1 MSISKQ
7 RIGSGLVMAV
17 AALAA
22 SGAFAVPVTVQPGD
36 TGIAVPLYSSSG
48 TPTIRVLADTG
59 LQTAT
64 ADGMTVQFEEVAVTT
79 SLNSAGV
86 SFGFALAASNN
97 PSALSAA
104 LPGFGGF
111 TTAVE
116 SCDPLALGCSGVC
129 GTATGTVGRSSG
141 SGDLLTFS
149 SIGTTGVT
157 LPVIGTTFVSNVY
170 GIFTN
175 APGFVD
181 PQVTVIDDGT
191 TFTFE
196 GIAPQAATSVPEPAT
211 LALLALGLLG
221 ILWARPRR
229 PVRLLSAS
237 QGRSNTSTSA

>member
-1 MSISKQ
+1 MNKNS
-7 RIGSGLVMAV
+7 RICSGLVMV
-17 AALAA
+17 LAALAA
-22 SGAFAVPVTVQPGD
+22 PGAFALPVTVQPGD
-36 TGIAVPLYSSSG
+36 TGIAVPFFGGSG
-48 TPTIRVLADTG
+48 TPTVRVLADTG

-64 ADGMTVQFEEVAVTT
+64 LDGMTVQFEEVAVTT

-86 SFGFALAASNN
+86 SFAFALAASND

-116 SCDPLALGCSGVC
+116 SCAPISLGSIGVC
-129 GTATGTVGRSSG
+129 GSAPGTVSRSSG
-141 SGDLLTFS
+141 TGDLLSFS
-149 SIGTTGVT
+149 SIGTMGVT
-157 LPVIGTTFVSNVY
+157 VPVIGTTFVSNVY

-191 TFTFE
+191 TFTFD

-211 LALLALGLLG
+211 LALLGLGLLG
-221 ILWARPRR
+221 LLWMRPRR
-229 PVRLLSAS
+229 FVR
-237 QGRSNTSTSA
+237 R

>member
-1 MSISKQ
+1 M
-7 RIGSGLVMAV
+7 RINQKICSALVMSLAT
-17 AALAA
+17 LAA
-22 SGAFAVPVTVQPGD
+22 PGAFAVPVTVQPGD
-36 TGIAVPLYSSSG
+36 TGIAVPLFGGSG
-48 TPTIRVLADTG
+48 TPTVRVLADTG
-59 LQTAT
+59 LQSAT
-64 ADGMTVQFEEVAVTT
+64 LDGMTVQFEEVAVTT

-116 SCDPLALGCSGVC
+116 SCAPLSVGSSGVC

-141 SGDLLTFS
+141 TGDLLTFS

-157 LPVIGTTFVSNVY
+157 APVIGTTFVSNVY

-181 PQVTVIDDGT
+181 PQVTVMDDGT
-191 TFTFE
+191 SFSFN

-211 LALLALGLLG
+211 LALLTLGLLG
-221 ILWARPRR
+221 ALWARLPRR
-229 PVRLLSAS
+229 RAVLSVS
-237 QGRSNTSTSA
+237 QGISNTSTSA

>member
-1 MSISKQ
+1 MNKNS
-7 RIGSGLVMAV
+7 RTCSGLVMV
-17 AALAA
+17 LAALAA
-22 SGAFAVPVTVQPGD
+22 PGAFALPVTVQPGD
-36 TGIAVPLYSSSG
+36 TGIPVQFFGGSG
-48 TPTIRVLADTG
+48 TPTVRVLADTG
-59 LQTAT
+59 LQSAT
-64 ADGMTVQFEEVAVTT
+64 LDGMTVQFEEMAVTT

-86 SFGFALAASNN
+86 SFGFAIAASNN

-116 SCDPLALGCSGVC
+116 SCDPLALGSSGVC
-129 GTATGTVGRSSG
+129 GRATGTVGRSSG

-181 PQVTVIDDGT
+181 PHVTVMDDGT
-191 TFTFE
+191 PFSFN

-221 ILWARPRR
+221 VLWARPRR
-229 PVRLLSAS
+229 RVPC
-237 QGRSNTSTSA
+237 

>member
-1 MSISKQ
+1 MSKNS
-7 RIGSGLVMAV
+7 RICSGLVMTL

-22 SGAFAVPVTVQPGD
+22 PAAFAAPITVQPGD

-48 TPTIRVLADTG
+48 TPTLRVLADTG

-64 ADGMTVQFEEVAVTT
+64 LDGMTVQFEEVAVST
-79 SLNSAGV
+79 SLNPAGV
-86 SFGFALAASNN
+86 SFGFALAASND

-111 TTAVE
+111 MTAVE
-116 SCDPLALGCSGVC
+116 SCDPLSLGSSGVC
-129 GTATGTVGRSSG
+129 GKATGTVGRSG
-141 SGDLLTFS
+141 GTGGLLTFS

-157 LPVIGTTFVSNVY
+157 VPVLGTTFVSNVY
-170 GIFTN
+170 GIFTD

-191 TFTFE
+191 TFTFD

-211 LALLALGLLG
+211 LALLGLGLLSL
-221 ILWARPRR
+221 LWMRPRR
-229 PVRLLSAS
+229 LVR
-237 QGRSNTSTSA
+237 R